1 MTSNQYNKQIKGL
14 ESKFNAGKISEE
26 EYNETSQNLEMRRL
40 MSLENELD
48 IDWIDDDPTEWF
60 NFG

>member
-1 MTSNQYNKQIKGL
+1 MTSKQYNKQIKGL

-26 EYNETSQNLEMRRL
+26 DYGEASQNLEMRRL

-48 IDWIDDDPTEWF
+48 IDWIDDDPTELF

>member
-26 EYNETSQNLEMRRL
+26 EYNETSQNLEVRRL

>member
-1 MTSNQYNKQIKGL
+1 MTSKQYNKQIKGL

-26 EYNETSQNLEMRRL
+26 EYGEVSQNLEMRRL

-60 NFG
+60 KFE

>member
-26 EYNETSQNLEMRRL
+26 EYGEASQNLEMRRL

>member
-26 EYNETSQNLEMRRL
+26 EYGESSQNLEMRRL

>member
-1 MTSNQYNKQIKGL
+1 MTSKQYNKQIKGL
-14 ESKFNAGKISEE
+14 ESKFNAGNISEE
-26 EYNETSQNLEMRRL
+26 EYGEASQNLEMRRL

>member
-1 MTSNQYNKQIKGL
+1 MTSKQYNKQIKGL

-26 EYNETSQNLEMRRL
+26 EYNETSQNLEVRRL

-60 NFG
+60 KFE

>member
-26 EYNETSQNLEMRRL
+26 GYGEASQNLEMRRL

-60 NFG
+60 KFE

>member
-1 MTSNQYNKQIKGL
+1 MTSKQYNKQIKGL

-26 EYNETSQNLEMRRL
+26 EYNETSQNLEVRRL

-60 NFG
+60 KFG

>member
-1 MTSNQYNKQIKGL
+1 MTSKQYNKQIKGL

-26 EYNETSQNLEMRRL
+26 EYGEASQNLEMRRL

-60 NFG
+60 KFE

>member
-1 MTSNQYNKQIKGL
+1 MTSKQYNKQIKGL

-26 EYNETSQNLEMRRL
+26 DYGEASQNLEMRRL

>member
-26 EYNETSQNLEMRRL
+26 EYGEVSQNLEMRRL

>member
-1 MTSNQYNKQIKGL
+1 MTSKQYNKQIKGL

-60 NFG
+60 KFE

>member
-26 EYNETSQNLEMRRL
+26 DYGEASQNLEMRRL

>member
-1 MTSNQYNKQIKGL
+1 MTSKQYNKQIKGL

-26 EYNETSQNLEMRRL
+26 EYGEASQNLEMRRL

-60 NFG
+60 KF

>member
-1 MTSNQYNKQIKGL
+1 MTSKQYNKQIKGL

-26 EYNETSQNLEMRRL
+26 EYGEASQNLEMRRL

>member
-26 EYNETSQNLEMRRL
+26 EYGEASQNLEMRRL

-60 NFG
+60 NLG

>member
-1 MTSNQYNKQIKGL
+1 MTSKQYNKQIKGL

-26 EYNETSQNLEMRRL
+26 EYNETSQNLEVRRL

>member
-1 MTSNQYNKQIKGL
+1 MTSKQYNKQIKGL

-26 EYNETSQNLEMRRL
+26 DYGEASQNLEMRRL

-60 NFG
+60 KFE